1 MTTTALP
8 GGNLYDTSVDKSPT
22 ATRVRVGRSGIGTV
36 GVLTV
41 LISAWGVLIP
51 FVGPAFGYR
60 GNGEPSWHWS
70 NAHLFLALVPGVVGF
85 LMGLVILQGTS
96 RVSVGRGRI
105 SLAVA
110 GLIAMLCG
118 AWFIIGP
125 LAWPVV
131 TNNGAYFAPAAPLRS
146 LAYQVGYGLG
156 TGLILAVCGGYVMGW
171 ASRHQK
177 SGVATAPAGATAPAP
192 QPLATAAP
200 PAAPAA
206 TAPAP
211 QPLATSA
218 PPAAPPVQETGMA
231 SAPSAPPPETP
242 EPMA

>member
-1 MTTTALP
+1 MTTTALR
-8 GGNLYDTSVDKSPT
+8 GGNLYDTNVDKGPT
-22 ATRVRVGRSGIGTV
+22 TTRVRVGRSGIGTV

-60 GNGEPSWHWS
+60 GTGEPSWHWS
-70 NAHLFLALVPGVVGF
+70 NAHLVLALVPGVVGF
-85 LMGLVILQGTS
+85 LMGLVILQGTG
-96 RVSVGRGRI
+96 RVAVGRGRI

-125 LAWPVV
+125 LAWPVI

-171 ASRHQK
+171 ASRHQR
-177 SGVATAPAGATAPAP
+177 SAVATAPAVATTPAPQPAATAAAPAAPVAAPAPAP
-192 QPLATAAP
+192 QPAATAAP
-200 PAAPAA
+200 PAAPAQETGVA
-206 TAPAP
+206 TAP
-211 QPLATSA
+211 SA
-218 PPAAPPVQETGMA
+218 
-231 SAPSAPPPETP
+231 SPPETP
-242 EPMA
+242 APTA